1 MTSEIH
7 RLQASSPP
15 PSRASN
21 GGGNGN
27 GFDARLRALEIQM
40 GRIDE
45 RITAMQEN
53 MAKKNDV
60 TNLKVWMLGGVL
72 SGIILGVVIATT
84 VVKAFF

>member
-1 MTSEIH
+1 
-7 RLQASSPP
+7 
-15 PSRASN
+15 
-21 GGGNGN
+21 
-27 GFDARLRALEIQM
+27 M